1 MYYLNWKYTA
11 RDHSK
16 IYESKL
22 VDIMA
27 GKIKSALASS
37 WITEEKNKSHP
48 FLKYASKTVQQ
59 TFYEIILQIA
69 LRSSTEEQESKGH
82 DESMITV
89 PSLHKFKSALNVNHS
104 EALLQTGL

>member
-16 IYESKL
+16 IYETKL
-22 VDIMA
+22 VEIMA

-48 FLKYASKTVQQ
+48 FLKYASKTV
-59 TFYEIILQIA
+59 
-69 LRSSTEEQESKGH
+69 
-82 DESMITV
+82 
-89 PSLHKFKSALNVNHS
+89 
-104 EALLQTGL
+104 